1 MEYLVLNNKKEWKRG
16 EYSLVPL
23 REEDIFLI
31 KKWRNEQM
39 DVLRQKKL
47 LSDDDQVAYYHD
59 VIRPLFGETE
69 PEQVLFSF
77 LHSNTCIGYGGLV
90 HIDWSKREGEV
101 SFLVDTV
108 RAGNPDVYERD
119 FRVFLS
125 LIKSIACEE
134 LKLERICTEVYD
146 IRPLHVLILENNGF
160 VLKKRLKNF
169 LVIRGKPVDSLLHE
183 FFRKN
188 YDKCVND
195 QYF

>member
-1 MEYLVLNNKKEWKRG
+1 LCMEYVVLDNKKEWKSG

-31 KKWRNEQM
+31 KKWRNEQI
-39 DVLRQKKL
+39 DVLRQKKP
-47 LSDDDQVAYYHD
+47 LSDDDQRAYYHE
-59 VIRPLFGETE
+59 VIQPLFRHAA
-69 PEQVLFSF
+69 PDQILFSF

-108 RAGNPDVYERD
+108 RAGNPEVYERV
-119 FRVFLS
+119 FNIFLS
-125 LIKSIACEE
+125 LIKSIAFDE
-134 LKLERICTEVYD
+134 LKMNRICTEVYD
-146 IRPLHVLILENNGF
+146 IRPLHVSILENNGF

-183 FFRKN
+183 CMRKN
-188 YDKCVND
+188 YDTCVSD
-195 QYF
+195 